1 MTNLY
6 NLIAAVE
13 HEAANENLTR
23 PKRPQLKVA
32 APFVDVF
39 LFQNRPTAAW
49 HSAIPNRLCAFTDSF
64 EDDTCAAY
72 VYLWEEESRLK
83 CTLEL
88 SNMDTGHIEDLAYI
102 PTSLNDREIA
112 QRVIASVVAGTK
124 RMKAKGNIEQT
135 IVGRQR
141 RERVSQL
148 DGPAMLD

>member
-32 APFVDVF
+32 APFVYVF
-39 LFQNRPTAAW
+39 
-49 HSAIPNRLCAFTDSF
+49 
-64 EDDTCAAY
+64 
-72 VYLWEEESRLK
+72 LWEEDSRLK

-88 SNMDTGHIEDLAYI
+88 SNMDTGHIEDLPYI
-102 PTSLNDREIA
+102 PTSLNDCEIA

-135 IVGRQR
+135 IVGR
-141 RERVSQL
+141 
-148 DGPAMLD
+148 